1 MFEPIRTARA
11 FEAVVDQIVQAI
23 AEGDLR
29 PGDRLPSER
38 TLAWQMEV
46 SRPTLREGIK
56 VLSDAGVLEVRPG
69 SGGGMYVATDA
80 IPSELRRAPHPELR
94 ISEVAGVLEARR
106 LLEPRVAQL
115 AALYA
120 SEDDLQAMR
129 ETIELMRESAPQH
142 DRLFQ
147 LDQRFHLAMA
157 RATGNQ
163 TLIELMRRLLRQL
176 ASVRQLAMTGPH
188 DPEWAVNIHERTLE
202 ALVAGDP
209 ARIDAVMDEHL
220 AYLERTWE
228 EETDRARLRRIPDF
242 LLGQPPSDPD
252 AVRRVLDE
260 PVKRLRG
267 PGHDG
272 PLA

>member
-46 SRPTLREGIK
+46 SRPTLREGVK
-56 VLSDAGVLEVRPG
+56 VLSDAGVLAVRPG
-69 SGGGMYVATDA
+69 PGGGMFVATDA
-80 IPSELRRAPHPELR
+80 IPRELLRAVHPELR

-115 AALYA
+115 AALHA
-120 SEDDLQAMR
+120 TEADLQAMR
-129 ETIELMRESAPQH
+129 ETIELMRESTPQH

-147 LDQRFHLAMA
+147 LDQRFHMAMA

-163 TLIELMRRLLRQL
+163 TIVGLMRRLLRQL
-176 ASVRQLAMTGPH
+176 AAVRQLAMTGPH
-188 DPEWAVNIHERTLE
+188 DPEWPVRIHERTLE
-202 ALVAGDP
+202 AIVAGDP
-209 ARIDAVMDEHL
+209 ALLDEVMDEHL

-228 EETDRARLRRIPDF
+228 DETGRARLRELPDH
-242 LLGQPPSDPD
+242 LLANP
-252 AVRRVLDE
+252 
-260 PVKRLRG
+260 
-267 PGHDG
+267 
-272 PLA
+272 

>member
-1 MFEPIRTARA
+1 MF
-11 FEAVVDQIVQAI
+11 
-23 AEGDLR
+23 
-29 PGDRLPSER
+29 
-38 TLAWQMEV
+38 
-46 SRPTLREGIK
+46 
-56 VLSDAGVLEVRPG
+56 
-69 SGGGMYVATDA
+69 VATDA
-80 IPSELRRAPHPELR
+80 IPSELRRAPQPELR

-115 AALYA
+115 AGLYA

-163 TLIELMRRLLRQL
+163 TLVELMRRLLRQL
-176 ASVRQLAMTGPH
+176 AAVRQLAMTGPH
-188 DPEWAVNIHERTLE
+188 DPQWAVTIHERTLE
-202 ALVAGDP
+202 AIVAGDP

-228 EETDRARLRRIPDF
+228 EETDRARLRRIPEF
-242 LLGQPPSDPD
+242 LR
-252 AVRRVLDE
+252 A
-260 PVKRLRG
+260 
-267 PGHDG
+267 
-272 PLA
+272 

>member
-11 FEAVVDQIVQAI
+11 FEAVADQIVQAI

-46 SRPTLREGIK
+46 SRPTLREGVK

-69 SGGGMYVATDA
+69 GMFVATDA
-80 IPSELRRAPHPELR
+80 IPSELRPAPHPELR

-115 AALYA
+115 AAIYGTD
-120 SEDDLQAMR
+120 DDLQAMR

-176 ASVRQLAMTGPH
+176 AAVRQLAMTGPH
-188 DPEWAVNIHERTLE
+188 DPEWAVKIHERTLE
-202 ALVAGDP
+202 AIVAGDP
-209 ARIDAVMDEHL
+209 AGIEAVMDEHL

-228 EETDRARLRRIPDF
+228 EETDRARLRRLPDF
-242 LLGQPPSDPD
+242 LLQ
-252 AVRRVLDE
+252 
-260 PVKRLRG
+260 K
-267 PGHDG
+267 
-272 PLA
+272 